1 MGLEVGETEGR
12 GGKEPVLVPIT
23 TGSVVWSDHSL
34 NLIHHIRYL
43 SQEGRGREGEGG
55 EGAGGTSRLPVL
67 NKQQSNHTHTHTC
80 VTSQSYLTDKYIYII
95 SEKYINM
102 SLTLWSPEPEPE
114 PEQTEF

>member
-43 SQEGRGREGEGG
+43 SQEGRGREEEGG
-55 EGAGGTSRLPVL
+55 GGRRG
-67 NKQQSNHTHTHTC
+67 NQQASCSEQTAVQSHTHTHTR
-80 VTSQSYLTDKYIYII
+80 V
-95 SEKYINM
+95 
-102 SLTLWSPEPEPE
+102 
-114 PEQTEF
+114 